1 MTRLSP
7 LLLLCLSCGSSTPET
22 VDAGTPAQ
30 DSGQV
35 IIDAGNAT
43 ADGGDVTPDAGA
55 QTPDVDTVGDAGA
68 SADASDPM
76 TDAGSSTSDSGVTPP
91 PEQQSVRAGV
101 QEIVIEQEVAGE
113 RASRPVIIQA
123 PMQLDPNRRYPIVF
137 AFHGNGGRP
146 QGFLGQ
152 LRRYVD
158 AGRFIAILPTGMEQS
173 WNLGREASQ
182 ADDLAF
188 VGMIMQRLR
197 AYRNFNF
204 ERVFAYGFSNGS
216 ALVNQLAART
226 DYFSAYAMGA
236 SALVQ
241 SLLPPEQIH
250 LASFLS
256 LHGTEDRACPYDGG
270 RGVLGYDF
278 LPVEDSAA
286 LWARKIGCSRFPISS
301 RTDDGNRRLDWGPCT
316 DGHRVIHYGFQ
327 GAGHGLPNDQEGGL
341 INLIVEF
348 FEATP

>member
-7 LLLLCLSCGSSTPET
+7 LLLLCISCGSSAPENT
-22 VDAGTPAQ
+22 DTGAPVQ
-30 DSGQV
+30 DSGQA
-35 IIDAGNAT
+35 IIDAGSASPD
-43 ADGGDVTPDAGA
+43 ADSEINDAGA
-55 QTPDVDTVGDAGA
+55 QTSDADTVVDAGTT
-68 SADASDPM
+68 ADASDPM
-76 TDAGSSTSDSGVTPP
+76 TDAGSAAADSGVTPP
-91 PEQQSVRAGV
+91 PEQRSVRPGV

-152 LRRYVD
+152 LRRFVD

-182 ADDLAF
+182 ADDIAF
-188 VGMIMQRLR
+188 VDMIMQRLR
-197 AYRNFNF
+197 SYSNFNF

-216 ALVNQLAART
+216 GLVNQLAAHT
-226 DYFSAYAMGA
+226 DHFNAYAMGA

-256 LHGTEDRACPYDGG
+256 LHGTEDDACPYDGG

-286 LWARKIGCSRFPISS
+286 LWASKIGCSRFPISS
-301 RTDDGNRRLDWGPCT
+301 RTDDGNRKLDWSPCR